1 MEFNDP
7 TFLPIGTE
15 LSMQYKIVRHIG
27 RGGFGKTYLVVDNLD
42 KEFVLKELY
51 ISNMCQR
58 DTNSFNVT
66 VSQENQ
72 ATYEQ
77 LRENF
82 NKEAKKISKLNHPN
96 IVKVLGLFKTNNT
109 VYYVMDYVK
118 GESLAK
124 KLERVGRLDENT
136 AVRYIDQLLDALE
149 YIHTKKPVGIM
160 HLDIKPANIMIDEN
174 DNVVLID
181 FGASKS
187 FNSTSVTETLM
198 STIGLLCT
206 PGYAPIEQENGD
218 IEYVGS
224 HCDIY
229 AVGATLYKALSGNTP
244 PRPFVISKKGLPEI
258 PGVSQR
264 LWQVIKKAM
273 AYDYEGR
280 IKTVAE
286 FRAMLKDEELTIDAT
301 AGNAPKADSPNVGNT
316 PINKRAYVGDTIQYE
331 PEKPQKEKPIGVK
344 RDKEPIKPR
353 KVEKKVG
360 QKEPIFAQISK
371 YISKIPRNAA
381 IVVSVALLAI
391 IGVVALQNGKEE
403 DSPMSEISQ
412 QNENPKEE
420 STRIDKDVKTYKV
433 GDVSFNMVYVQ
444 GGTFQMGSNDSE
456 AFSWEKPIHSVT
468 LSDYYIGET
477 EVTQELWEAVM
488 GNNPS
493 FFKGSNKPV
502 ERVSWDDCQE
512 FIKKLNQMTGKN
524 FRLPTEAQ
532 WEYAARGGNKSRGYK
547 YAGSNT
553 IGEVVWYN
561 DNAYYVSKSSPDFG
575 THRVGTKSPNELG
588 LYDMTGNVFEWCSD
602 WYGDYSSSSQ
612 TNPTGPTTGSRR
624 VLRGGCWHCRAQL
637 CRVAY
642 RSNDFPD
649 GRGYDC
655 GFRLACGL

>member
-1 MEFNDP
+1 M
-7 TFLPIGTE
+7 
-15 LSMQYKIVRHIG
+15 
-27 RGGFGKTYLVVDNLD
+27 
-42 KEFVLKELY
+42 
-51 ISNMCQR
+51 
-58 DTNSFNVT
+58 
-66 VSQENQ
+66 
-72 ATYEQ
+72 
-77 LRENF
+77 
-82 NKEAKKISKLNHPN
+82 
-96 IVKVLGLFKTNNT
+96 
-109 VYYVMDYVK
+109 YYVMDYVK

-136 AVRYIDQLLDALE
+136 AVRYLDQLLDALE

-258 PGVSQR
+258 PGVSPR

-273 AYDYEGR
+273 AYDYEDR

-316 PINKRAYVGDTIQYE
+316 PINKRAYVGDTIQHE
-331 PEKPQKEKPIGVK
+331 PEKPQKEKPIEVK

-353 KVEKKVG
+353 KVEKKGG

-371 YISKIPRNAA
+371 YISKIPRNVA

-391 IGVVALQNGKEE
+391 IGVVALQKCEEE

-456 AFSWEKPIHSVT
+456 ADSDEKPIHSVT

-488 GNNPS
+488 GTTVAQQRDKAYPGLS
-493 FFKGSNKPV
+493 LHGVGSTYPMYYI
-502 ERVSWDDCQE
+502 SWEDCQE
-512 FIKKLNQMTGKN
+512 FVAKLNEITGKN
-524 FRLPTEAQ
+524 FSLPTEAQ

-547 YAGSNT
+547 YSGSNT
-553 IGEVVWYN
+553 IDEVAWN
-561 DNAYYVSKSSPDFG
+561 IGNAYNVGSTSPDYG

-588 LYDMTGNVFEWCSD
+588 LYDMSGNVLEWCSD
-602 WYGDYSSSSQ
+602 WYGDYSTSSQ
-612 TNPTGPTTGSRR
+612 TNPTGPTTGSSR
-624 VLRGGCWHCRAQL
+624 VLRGGCWDYGAQY
-637 CRVAY
+637 CRVANRDYYIPDY
-642 RSNDFPD
+642 RSSS
-649 GRGYDC
+649 G